1 MENINIMGKRIVK
14 LTEGDLERIVK
25 RVVKEDN
32 FFDMSFGDD
41 SFDDFYDRS
50 PELADLHDDV
60 LYLTPYNLSRG
71 IDVFEKILDAIET
84 DGIELSNSARKMIES
99 LKYDLGNMKDFNG
112 RVSKLYNILS
122 GGF

>member
-1 MENINIMGKRIVK
+1 MKKRIVK
-14 LTEGDLERIVK
+14 LTEGDLEKIVK
-25 RVVKEDN
+25 RVIKEDN

-60 LYLTPYNLSRG
+60 LYLTPHNISRG
-71 IDVFEKILDAIET
+71 IDVFERILDAIET
-84 DGIELSNSARKMIES
+84 DGVEVSNDAIRIIES
-99 LKYDLGNMKDFNG
+99 LNYDLDSMKDFNG